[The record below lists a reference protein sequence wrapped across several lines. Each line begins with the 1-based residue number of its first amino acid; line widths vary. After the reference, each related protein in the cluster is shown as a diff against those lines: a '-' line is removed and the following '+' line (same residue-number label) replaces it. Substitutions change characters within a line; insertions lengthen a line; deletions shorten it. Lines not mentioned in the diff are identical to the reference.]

1 VSPSARP
8 RVASRPVSTRTAVRL
23 VLVALLT
30 TLAVALAAWLV
41 YRLQT
46 IVVWGVLAL
55 FIAVALNP
63 AVNWLARRRVPRTL
77 AILVMYA
84 VVCIILAA
92 IGALAVPPLAE
103 QARQLIHVLQQPGGL
118 AAELEKAARPL
129 GLGGLVK
136 SVRPQLDALPG
147 QIASSVGSL
156 PTVTATTA
164 SSITAVLSV
173 GVLAFFLIHDGA
185 YLLDATVRLAPDA
198 HRPRIRRVLD
208 RSADAS
214 NLLISGIAGASALV
228 GMLALGIPYAL
239 PLAVLLAV
247 VDLIPMVGATLGAIP
262 VVLAALTV
270 SPVKALIMVAYVI
283 VYSNIESNVLNPL
296 IYGRTDQLPAAVV
309 FVAFLVGSA
318 LWGILGALVAIPAA
332 NIIRILIREWSGGAP
347 PREAVPTSN
356 GGRASLTVVLQRE
369 HTLATGRVRK
379 WRRPGRQ

>member
-1 VSPSARP
+1 
-8 RVASRPVSTRTAVRL
+8 VRL
-23 VLVALLT
+23 VLAALLT

-46 IVVWGVLAL
+46 IIVWGVLAL
-55 FIAVALNP
+55 FLAVALNP

-77 AILVMYA
+77 AIVLMYA
-84 VVCIILAA
+84 VVCIVLAA
-92 IGALAVPPLAE
+92 IGALAVPPLIA
-103 QARQLIHVLQQPGGL
+103 QARLLLHVLQQPGGL

-136 SVRPQLDALPG
+136 SVRPQLDAIPG

-156 PTVTATTA
+156 PTVTANTA

-185 YLLDATVRLAPDA
+185 YLLEATVRLAPEA
-198 HRPRIRRVLD
+198 HRPRVRRVLD
-208 RSADAS
+208 RSADAVS
-214 NLLISGIAGASALV
+214 GYIRGNLLISGIAGASALV

-309 FVAFLVGSA
+309 FVAFLVGSV

-332 NIIRILIREWSGGAP
+332 NIIRILIMEWSGGAP
-347 PREAVPTSN
+347 PREAAPTSN
-356 GGRASLTVVLQRE
+356 ARRSSLTLILQRE
-369 HTLATGRVRK
+369 HRLPTGRVRR